1 MVNLNSIKASTA
13 LFLATSIGGG
23 TIVPL
28 AATIAMQS
36 PAVAQST
43 AFSDVAQ
50 NYWAEDFISSLVNQG
65 VIAGFPDGT
74 FRPDAPVT
82 RSQFAAM
89 LQKAFQ
95 TNKSRNSIDFSDVS
109 SGYWAAPAID
119 NAYEMGFMSGY
130 PGGMFKPE
138 QNIPREQVLVSL
150 ANGLNYRPSGNVNTL
165 LGYYSDAANISD
177 FARSPIAAA
186 TEKQMVVDYPI
197 VTSLNPTRN
206 ATRADVAAFLYQALV
221 SEGRVPMISSRYI
234 VAQEPVA
241 TNYRI
246 PAGTTIP
253 VTYSEEKIL
262 LSKDESAEVV
272 LNVASNITTSNGT
285 ILIPSGSQVKGM
297 LQPNANGTQFVAQ
310 QLILAN
316 GETVDLSATSNVVT
330 TTETVTKGTNVE
342 TFVRNA
348 ALGTAAAAAISAI
361 TGDKAVATEEL
372 LIGAGAG
379 VLASLIP
386 QFLGRNRIELIAIE
400 PNTDLDLTLSQ
411 DLRLNNQ

>member
-1 MVNLNSIKASTA
+1 MVSLNGIKASTA
-13 LFLATSIGGG
+13 LLLSVTMGSGAI
-23 TIVPL
+23 IPL
-28 AATIAMQS
+28 AAPIAMQS
-36 PAVAQST
+36 PAVAQAT
-43 AFSDVAQ
+43 AFSDVSQ

-65 VIAGFPDGT
+65 IIAGFPDGT

-95 TNKSRNSIDFSDVS
+95 SNKTRSSIDFSDVS
-109 SGYWAAPAID
+109 SAYWAAPAID
-119 NAYEMGFMSGY
+119 NAYEMGFLSGY

-150 ANGLNYRPSGNVNTL
+150 ANGLNYRPSGNVNTV
-165 LGYYSDAANISD
+165 LGYYSDAASISN

-186 TEKQMVVDYPI
+186 TEKQMVVDYPNL
-197 VTSLNPTRN
+197 TNLNPTRN
-206 ATRADVAAFLYQALV
+206 ATRAEVAAFLYQALV
-221 SEGRVPMISSRYI
+221 SEGRASTISSQYV
-234 VAQEPVA
+234 VAQKPVA

-253 VTYSEEKIL
+253 VTYKEEKIL
-262 LSKDESAEVV
+262 LAKDESAEVI
-272 LNVASNITTSNGT
+272 LNVANNITTSNGT

-297 LQPNANGTQFVAQ
+297 LQPTANGTQFVAQ
-310 QLILAN
+310 QLILTN
-316 GETVDLSATSNVVT
+316 GTTVDLGATSNVVT
-330 TTETVTKGTNVE
+330 TTETVTKGTNVK
-342 TFVRNA
+342 TLVRNA

-361 TGDKAVATEEL
+361 TGDKAIATEEL

-386 QFLGRNRIELIAIE
+386 QFLGRNRVELITIE

-411 DLRLNNQ
+411 DLLINNR

>member
-1 MVNLNSIKASTA
+1 MVSLNGIKASTA
-13 LFLATSIGGG
+13 LLMSVTLGSAA
-23 TIVPL
+23 IVPL
-28 AATIAMQS
+28 AAPMAMQS
-36 PAVAQST
+36 PAVAQAT
-43 AFSDVAQ
+43 AFSDVSQ

-65 VIAGFPDGT
+65 IIAGFPDGT

-95 TNKSRNSIDFSDVS
+95 SNKTRSSINFSDVS

-119 NAYEMGFMSGY
+119 NAYEMGFLSGY

-150 ANGLNYRPSGNVNTL
+150 ANGLNYRPSGNVNTVL
-165 LGYYSDAANISD
+165 DYYSDAASISN

-186 TEKQMVVDYPI
+186 TEKQMVVDYP
-197 VTSLNPTRN
+197 TLTNLNPTRN
-206 ATRADVAAFLYQALV
+206 ATRAEVAAFLYQALV
-221 SEGRVPMISSRYI
+221 SEGRASTISSQYI

-253 VTYSEEKIL
+253 VTYKEEKIL
-262 LSKDESAEVV
+262 LAKDESAEVI
-272 LNVASNITTSNGT
+272 LNVANNITTSNGT

-297 LQPNANGTQFVAQ
+297 LQPTANGTQFVAQ
-310 QLILAN
+310 QLILTN
-316 GETVDLSATSNVVT
+316 GTTVDLGATSNVVT
-330 TTETVTKGTNVE
+330 TTETVTKGTNVK
-342 TFVRNA
+342 TLVRNA

-361 TGDKAVATEEL
+361 TGDKAIATEEL

-411 DLRLNNQ
+411 DLLINNR

>member
-1 MVNLNSIKASTA
+1 MVSLNGIKASTA
-13 LFLATSIGGG
+13 LLLSVSMGSGAI
-23 TIVPL
+23 IPL
-28 AATIAMQS
+28 AAPIAMQS
-36 PAVAQST
+36 PAVAQAT
-43 AFSDVAQ
+43 AFSDVSQ

-65 VIAGFPDGT
+65 IIAGFPDGT

-95 TNKSRNSIDFSDVS
+95 SNKTRSSIDFSDVS

-119 NAYEMGFMSGY
+119 NAYEMGFLSGY

-150 ANGLNYRPSGNVNTL
+150 ANGLNYRPSGNVDTVL
-165 LGYYSDAANISD
+165 DYYSDAASISN

-186 TEKQMVVDYPI
+186 TEKQMVVDYP
-197 VTSLNPTRN
+197 TLTNLNPTRN
-206 ATRADVAAFLYQALV
+206 ATRAEVAAFLYQALV
-221 SEGRVPMISSRYI
+221 SQGRASTISSQYV

-253 VTYSEEKIL
+253 VTYKEEKIL
-262 LSKDESAEVV
+262 LAKDESAEVI
-272 LNVASNITTSNGT
+272 LNVANNLTTSNGT

-297 LQPNANGTQFVAQ
+297 LQPTANGTQFVAQ
-310 QLILAN
+310 QLILTN
-316 GETVDLSATSNVVT
+316 GKTVNFSATSNVVT
-330 TTETVTKGTNVE
+330 TTETVTKGTNVK
-342 TFVRNA
+342 TLVRNA

-361 TGDKAVATEEL
+361 TGDKAIATEEL

-386 QFLGRNRIELIAIE
+386 QFLGRNRVELITIE

-411 DLRLNNQ
+411 DLLIDNR